1 MPQAQLVQFSYTS
14 GSDYLTVQAIV
25 EDAVQVAP
33 ATRFDPPEFGSA
45 LCEAVVLWDEPL
57 SPDNAPTQ
65 AEVERMLPW
74 VGDWCVVPPIEFDD

>member
-1 MPQAQLVQFSYTS
+1 MPQAQLVQFNYTT
-14 GSDYLTVQAIV
+14 GADYFTVQAIV

-45 LCEAVVLWDEPL
+45 LCEAAVLWDEPL

-74 VGDWCVVPPIEFDD
+74 IDDWCVIPPIEFDD